1 MLVEQITSGG
11 TVTYLHHDQ
20 AGSTRLLTSSTGAKE
35 ASFTYDSYGNTTG
48 TTGTTKTPLGYDAQ
62 YTSADTGLIYLRA
75 RTYDPATAQFVSRDP
90 LTAVSGEP
98 YSYAGDNPLNAT
110 DPSGLLFGISLP
122 SWEEVG
128 EGITGWGDTLTF
140 GTTNW
145 IREELG
151 NNNINPCSTAYQT
164 GGYAGLATAALIP
177 GEGEAGLAVEG
188 ADVASRPD
196 ELSRAISESSLRWRR
211 HCRIRRRERYFAS
224 LCLIR
229 AGQRLRAG

>member
-1 MLVEQITSGG
+1 MTVEQISSG
-11 TVTYLHHDQ
+11 TATYLHHDQ
-20 AGSTRLLTSSTGAKE
+20 AGSTRLISGPTGKTE
-35 ASFTYDSYGNTTG
+35 ATFTYDAYGNQTGHTG
-48 TTGTTKTPLGYDAQ
+48 TATTPLGFDGQ
-62 YTSADTGLIYLRA
+62 YTSPDTGLIYMRA
-75 RTYDPATAQFVSRDP
+75 RVYDPATAQFLTVDP

-98 YSYAGDNPLNAT
+98 YAYAGDNPLNAS
-110 DPSGLLFGISLP
+110 DPRGLLFGISLP

-128 EGITGWGDTLTF
+128 EAVTGWGDTLSF
-140 GTTNW
+140 GATNW
-145 IREELG
+145 VREELG